1 MPKREVEFVVT
12 VWKEIWHARNK
23 FIFEGRKLSPVTL
36 IAKAK
41 ATIEAYQRV
50 HETEQINRRD
60 GVSKQKQWCP
70 PPIGYY
76 KVNVDAAVSNKDQ
89 MAGLGAVIKDS
100 GGKIVAA
107 GISQAHLRGNV
118 SYTEA
123 EAEALQWGLKVT
135 REAGLNSVIIETDC
149 LEVAEL
155 INNTKGSKTEIF
167 WTIADIRN
175 QRRDYQK
182 VIVQHVSRN
191 CNAYAH
197 CLAKFA
203 LGSNSPNV
211 WLNSIPAEVQ
221 IVFDVL

>member
-76 KVNVDAAVSNKDQ
+76 KVNVDAAVQ
-89 MAGLGAVIKDS
+89 AGAQLTGIRVVIRNSQGQVVATVAVKNT
-100 GGKIVAA
+100 KP
-107 GISQAHLRGNV
+107 QENV
-118 SYTEA
+118 SAA
-123 EAEALQWGLKVT
+123 EAEAVKRGMEMAI
-135 REAGLNSVIIETDC
+135 EAGLSAVIIETDC
-149 LEVAEL
+149 MEVVNLA
-155 INNTKGSKTEIF
+155 NNITSSRKEILWAISDIQSYMEKF
-167 WTIADIRN
+167 QSITI
-175 QRRDYQK
+175 
-182 VIVQHVSRN
+182 QHVSRC
-191 CNAYAH
+191 CNSCAQS
-197 CLAKFA
+197 LAERA
-203 LGSNSPNV
+203 LRSSESVTWKDNFP
-211 WLNSIPAEVQ
+211 P
-221 IVFDVL
+221 DVLSYLE